1 MHTHRIGRAA
11 GLQRE
16 SGAEFVICLLR
27 APFLSWAEEEEFC
40 PACYLREGFLFN
52 ESVQTVCCLA
62 FTCAVL
68 LKFWWLLLLFLWKKI
83 PRVGTCLPP
92 FTEENCNL
100 KKKERAKEELI
111 NKCQSTLSFTYQLL
125 ASMSS
130 RFYLHTMEMIYF
142 LLKRSGLADIW
153 GGEESESER
162 GKKVWK
168 CLELFTVEMANQY
181 WGSRALGQLFN
192 AVFLSS
198 QAGWR
203 RSIKSL
209 SVCK

>member
-1 MHTHRIGRAA
+1 MD
-11 GLQRE
+11 
-16 SGAEFVICLLR
+16 S
-27 APFLSWAEEEEFC
+27 
-40 PACYLREGFLFN
+40 
-52 ESVQTVCCLA
+52 
-62 FTCAVL
+62 VL
-68 LKFWWLLLLFLWKKI
+68 LVTFAKDPSLMSPRRRFALWHLLVQSCWSFGGCSFYSPLKKKKVQQQKV
-83 PRVGTCLPP
+83 RVGTRLPP
-92 FTEENCNL
+92 LTKENCNL
-100 KKKERAKEELI
+100 KKRRAKEELI